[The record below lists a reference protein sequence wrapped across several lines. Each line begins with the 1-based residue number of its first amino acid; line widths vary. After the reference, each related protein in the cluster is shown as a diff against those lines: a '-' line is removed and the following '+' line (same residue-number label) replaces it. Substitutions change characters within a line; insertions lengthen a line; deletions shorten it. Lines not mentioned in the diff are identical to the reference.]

1 MRALRSEGSRAALLF
16 VWVMQQ
22 RERYSNLTCY
32 NIQSGARNNRRLLC
46 VNRIC
51 MIKKMYQL
59 QSNGPII
66 DPCGTPEKDLKPE
79 KHAVLSLM

>member
-1 MRALRSEGSRAALLF
+1 
-16 VWVMQQ
+16 
-22 RERYSNLTCY
+22 
-32 NIQSGARNNRRLLC
+32 
-46 VNRIC
+46 